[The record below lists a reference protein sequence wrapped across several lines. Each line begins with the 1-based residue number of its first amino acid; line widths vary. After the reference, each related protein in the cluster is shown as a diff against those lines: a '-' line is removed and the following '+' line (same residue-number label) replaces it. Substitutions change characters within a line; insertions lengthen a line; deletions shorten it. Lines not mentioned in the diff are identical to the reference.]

1 MERIEAQLEKLVPQ
15 SNEVVSLAPTSRTLL
30 PSSTLTSLAL
40 MMTQAQARYP
50 NQQLPEGTPEMYAI
64 EWQQMTEKYGLPI
77 FRDGLL
83 KAIHESQ
90 FFPDPKVIR
99 DYCAEIASGN
109 RSRADAEK
117 VIAAHDAMKAQWLK
131 ERAERMSP

>member
-1 MERIEAQLEKLVPQ
+1 MERIEAQLEKLLPP
-15 SNEVVSLAPTSRTLL
+15 SSDETTISLASPTSLPAATASALL
-30 PSSTLTSLAL
+30 R
-40 MMTQAQARYP
+40 MMAQAQARYP
-50 NQQLPEGTPEMYAI
+50 NQQLPELTQEMYLT
-64 EWQQMTEKYGLPI
+64 EWEKLTEKYGLPI